1 MGINAIDAR
10 GVTFESLPNKAA
22 IEYLKN
28 KVPAASAH
36 WDDWIAPVHAKSF
49 TVAGAPSVEFA
60 SDMHA
65 AINKAISQGTTL
77 GEFRKDFD
85 KIVQQYG
92 WSYKGKRGWRTSVIY
107 NTNMRT
113 ARMAAKW
120 QTIQDNKDVAPFLE
134 YRAVNDSRTR
144 PQHKAWDDII
154 RHADDGF
161 WDTHYPPNGWG
172 CRCTVVAMS
181 GATMARKGKS
191 VSDAPDIK
199 TSDVVN
205 RNGVV
210 THNVPAGVDVGWDSN
225 VGQSWLAPDI
235 ALGKR
240 LAALP
245 PTMAGYAYQNM
256 VTPPFMKAV
265 DGAWL
270 SFSQKVKA
278 SGHPKNAS
286 QFVGYASHKV
296 QQALL
301 DKSDEIL
308 LKTESINAT
317 RAASP
322 VNNLPLLTKPHLNLQ
337 NLAIVAPDFKI
348 DHLAGVHKA
357 GSASQWDTDW
367 VAQLPSLMHDYQAV
381 LYDVDAQ
388 ALVYITKMQKNGR
401 FATAYVNVNQ
411 SKKRMEVSN
420 WVKSLNTKPL
430 SNLGE
435 SRFILL
441 DGSLPTAK

>member
-1 MGINAIDAR
+1 MGIDAIDAR

-22 IEYLKN
+22 IEYFKN
-28 KVPAASAH
+28 KIPAASAH

-245 PTMAGYAYQNM
+245 PTMAGKS
-256 VTPPFMKAV
+256 F
-265 DGAWL
+265 L
-270 SFSQKVKA
+270 SRGLYSSSAF
-278 SGHPKNAS
+278 
-286 QFVGYASHKV
+286 
-296 QQALL
+296 
-301 DKSDEIL
+301 I
-308 LKTESINAT
+308 
-317 RAASP
+317 AASIIFAWSAESMMMGT
-322 VNNLPLLTKPHLNLQ
+322 NLMRSFCPL
-337 NLAIVAPDFKI
+337 AVA
-348 DHLAGVHKA
+348 
-357 GSASQWDTDW
+357 SASRT
-367 VAQLPSLMHDYQAV
+367 VTHRLPSCV
-381 LYDVDAQ
+381 VNVDLASPRG
-388 ALVYITKMQKNGR
+388 A
-401 FATAYVNVNQ
+401 ATA
-411 SKKRMEVSN
+411 SCEPPSASMTS
-420 WVKSLNTKPL
+420 
-430 SNLGE
+430 
-435 SRFILL
+435 
-441 DGSLPTAK
+441 

>member
-1 MGINAIDAR
+1 MMGINAIDAR

-265 DGAWL
+265 DGAYS
-270 SFSQKVKA
+270 SFFNKA
-278 SGHPKNAS
+278 KQIHAEARLTKKAVILEPQFTGFLNHGTQNALLKNGVSVDNLALVTPHYQTDHLQGNKPS
-286 QFVGYASHKV
+286 KINKPAFVGDSWK
-296 QQALL
+296 
-301 DKSDEIL
+301 
-308 LKTESINAT
+308 N
-317 RAASP
+317 
-322 VNNLPLLTKPHLNLQ
+322 
-337 NLAIVAPDFKI
+337 
-348 DHLAGVHKA
+348 
-357 GSASQWDTDW
+357 
-367 VAQLPSLMHDYQAV
+367 LPSLIHDFQVV
-381 LYDVDAQ
+381 LLDEDGSMVVVPKQIAE
-388 ALVYITKMQKNGR
+388 NGR
-401 FATAYVNVNQ
+401 RMKIIVKLNYTDKRSGNMSINQ
-411 SKKRMEVSN
+411 VTSVTLVPESELKIKRL
-420 WVKSLNTKPL
+420 K
-430 SNLGE
+430 
-435 SRFILL
+435 II
-441 DGSLPTAK
+441 DGSW